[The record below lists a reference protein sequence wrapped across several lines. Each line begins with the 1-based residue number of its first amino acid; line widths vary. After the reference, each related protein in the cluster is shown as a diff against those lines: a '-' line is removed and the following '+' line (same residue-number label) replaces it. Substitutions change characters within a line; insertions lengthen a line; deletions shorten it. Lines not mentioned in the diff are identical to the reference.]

1 MGHSC
6 KPSLGP
12 IKFAHIRLVMTPPAW
27 VLGNPDANFC
37 PADASK
43 GFVTLS
49 IGNRRPRSVGFLP
62 I

>member
-12 IKFAHIRLVMTPPAW
+12 IKFAHIRLVMTPPAR
-27 VLGNPDANFC
+27 VLGNPNANFC
-37 PADASK
+37 LADASK
-43 GFVTLS
+43 GFVALS
-49 IGNRRPRSVGFLP
+49 IGNRRPRSAAFLV